1 MIVLANKG
9 RRPMEFQLSDK
20 AKDYIART
28 KAFIQTEI
36 EPIEAEFWQA
46 AHKLN
51 PTGDWTTW
59 QWPAKL
65 EELKTKAR
73 AQKSLEY
80 VFARRATRSRI
91 KRSRIRPY
99 C

>member
-73 AQKSLEY
+73 AQNLWNMFSLRLEKS
-80 VFARRATRSRI
+80 RSFMPI
-91 KRSRIRPY
+91 IRLL
-99 C
+99 

>member
-1 MIVLANKG
+1 
-9 RRPMEFQLSDK
+9 MEFQLSDK

-51 PTGDWTTW
+51 PYAAIGRLGNGL
-59 QWPAKL
+59 PN
-65 EELKTKAR
+65 LKN
-73 AQKSLEY
+73 
-80 VFARRATRSRI
+80 
-91 KRSRIRPY
+91 
-99 C
+99 